1 VSLDRISQA
10 AHWVAYLRAI
20 ESERVDALFRDPY
33 ARDLAGPSGEAT
45 ANAVGSVDLIANAIA
60 IRTVMLDRLLTDM
73 VARHEVDLVLNIGCG
88 LDTRPWRLKL
98 PATLQWLDL
107 DIPALVSHKARV
119 LLKHPP
125 GCNYEAIGVD
135 VLDSGERTA
144 AVTSYPDATRILVVT
159 EGLLVYLHPA
169 QVEALAKDLH
179 RLRACRWW
187 LTDLVGPAALRAVRD
202 VWEHNVA
209 ALDFQFA
216 PASSGSF
223 FAPLGWRELSF
234 HSAGDEARRL
244 NRSTRTP
251 VLARLGTIL
260 ASPGFSQEFR
270 RLAGVV
276 SLARHELK
284 LTR

>member
-1 VSLDRISQA
+1 M
-10 AHWVAYLRAI
+10 AYLRAI
-20 ESERVDALFRDPY
+20 ESERLEPLFCDPY
-33 ARDLAGPSGEAT
+33 ARDLAGPSGETT

-60 IRTVMLDRLLTDM
+60 IRTAILDRLIMDM
-73 VARHEVDLVLNIGCG
+73 VARHEIDLVLNIGSG

-107 DIPALVSHKARV
+107 DIPCLVDHKARV
-119 LLKHPP
+119 LLKHLPV
-125 GCNYEAIGVD
+125 CNYEAIGID
-135 VLDSGERTA
+135 ILDSTERTA
-144 AVTSYPDATRILVVT
+144 AFAAQPYSRRTLVVT

-169 QVEALAKDLH
+169 QVATLAKDLH
-179 RLRACRWW
+179 RLPACQWW
-187 LTDLVGPAALRAVRD
+187 LTDLVGPSALRAVRD
-202 VWEHNVA
+202 VRAHGLA

-216 PASSGSF
+216 PADSSSF

-234 HSAGDEARRL
+234 HSAVDEARRL

-260 ASPGFSQEFR
+260 APPVVWTEFR
-270 RLAGVV
+270 RLAGVAL
-276 SLARHELK
+276 LARHELK